1 MNPKN
6 FLELIR
12 KEDKSITF
20 TKEIE
25 KEGIL
30 NYLDVKIITED
41 GKIEAAVYR
50 KPNSISDI
58 INNKCKTPYTYQIAA
73 LRACINRAIVIC
85 STQNLMKE
93 EIKAITNLA
102 EKAHYNNKIIKQL
115 YEAKIKK
122 YADFY
127 LH

>member
-1 MNPKN
+1 MK
-6 FLELIR
+6 
-12 KEDKSITF
+12 
-20 TKEIE
+20 
-25 KEGIL
+25 
-30 NYLDVKIITED
+30 
-41 GKIEAAVYR
+41 VY
-50 KPNSISDI
+50 
-58 INNKCKTPYTYQIAA
+58 INK
-73 LRACINRAIVIC
+73 AIVIC